1 MVFIIKKHANY
12 NYYFEYFEY
21 VLLLLYISV
30 YKIYFNKTKFVSK
43 FFIHRERTNL
53 KRKRI

>member
-1 MVFIIKKHANY
+1 MVFIIKKHTNY